1 MDMCTTYL
9 TAISSYFSLFK
20 FMTLKIYDIA
30 FKTWRLVTKNVLRND
45 YPVHVHNLLRGKEII
60 YYKHTAVIDLLGG
73 RWLIYD
79 CLVINYYLQFGHHIV
94 KAQKMK
100 GKTQKKKKHFTN
112 FGDIFLKTS

>member
-1 MDMCTTYL
+1 MILLLRPRGLSQKMYYDYL
-9 TAISSYFSLFK
+9 
-20 FMTLKIYDIA
+20 
-30 FKTWRLVTKNVLRND
+30 
-45 YPVHVHNLLRGKEII
+45 VHVHNLRRGKEII

-79 CLVINYYLQFGHHIV
+79 CLVINYYSQFGHHD
-94 KAQKMK
+94 MK